1 MTINNPNK
9 LILGTV
15 QFGMNYGIN
24 NNSKPKF
31 SEIEGILDMAYY
43 NGIRTLDSAE
53 DYGLSL
59 DIISEFHKRRDFK
72 FKIINK
78 INEVKNHKSIS
89 QLIISRLNQLK
100 IESFYAVFFHSSDYF
115 LKNERLLDDL
125 VKLKVSGN
133 INKIGVSVYTNQE
146 ALDIIN
152 NFDIDIIQLPF
163 NLLDNNNKRS
173 LLFKKLKDKKIE
185 IHARSIFLQGL
196 FLDLDQLPKYL
207 KELKPFLVKIN
218 DICVKM
224 NISKSALALNYAIK
238 NSFIDNVVIG
248 VDNERQLHENIRI

>member
-1 MTINNPNK
+1 MELTTIVS
-9 LILGTV
+9 L
-15 QFGMNYGIN
+15 
-24 NNSKPKF
+24 KF

-53 DYGLSL
+53 DYGLFL

-78 INEVKNHKSIS
+78 INEVTNHKSIS

-173 LLFKKLKDKKIE
+173 LLFKELKDKKIE

-218 DICVKM
+218 DICVEM
-224 NISKSALALNYAIK
+224 NIKMVIALNYAIK

-248 VDNERQLHENIRI
+248 VDNEKQLHENIRFEF